1 MANSTK
7 AASLSGQD
15 LRRTLFSNFVDAG
28 LDPFFVGTA
37 QDPNAHLEL
46 LNVLPAIDKGFR
58 RRWGLNS
65 LISGAPPIQPVRSYA
80 YNVTQD
86 ASDAADTQAMNLII
100 STDNQSFQTINVNS
114 GGTNNPLQNTLS
126 GNVFTGTPPKQFPNA
141 GHVYGLVSRRWF
153 YSSNGTD
160 VPQKVNPAYITK
172 NTQWNWGIDSPNAFT
187 AASTPG
193 NAVSTIS
200 AIGGTGTGYTHASV
214 VISGGGVPTVTATA
228 VANIHN
234 GMITSFTVTNPGVAY
249 TSTPQATISGDGH
262 GAAAVVVYTNG
273 GTISAVL
280 PAGYINLGVGR
291 TYTYAYQNS
300 TTGHTSDIAKGI
312 VGQSTQF
319 SYAGGAATV
328 LSPANGVIGNIPIGF
343 GYSQIQVTITPTGAI
358 DPQVDTLLLLATTD
372 GGSLERLYGVSTFT
386 INPAA
391 PGTINYTDTL
401 PDTLSDATL
410 NSPISAPPF
419 SLAPVTALVYAD
431 TGTGRFSGSNIG
443 SPWFSATYNSLM
455 FNPHPTQAGGSD
467 GYPSILP
474 GYPVDNGNQQ
484 RPFMNAVISPGG
496 TYQSNIVVQGNGIQA
511 GVGGNFNF
519 QMSLTGQFYVTT
531 PGSYTFSNFTDSSY
545 VFAVGNGATYVSG
558 PRVFNG
564 LVNAPLTGIPWTTGQ
579 NDNGQDWHHTA
590 AQNFV
595 INFPTAGPYTFEVGY
610 STANHDERCLNILVN
625 GAPIL
630 PSQGN
635 PFSNNIVY
643 NGLTLLDGNLWAD
656 VDSYGNFLG
665 ITANGLPPV
674 NLLYTLLHQGRIFGT
689 DGHSI
694 YFSKNINEVTTST
707 GLITSKWEEAWDATN
722 QLPISSDNELIT
734 ALKSDGTQLHIG
746 TTKSI
751 YTLTGDSPGNFSA
764 PNMLFQQT
772 GVLSH
777 DLWSVI
783 YAEGEPAGYMWVTP
797 DLKVLYSD
805 FNTYVDVGVPIYS
818 ILQNWDN
825 NYNES
830 ATIQS
835 FTFGPYNFA
844 VLAFKN
850 RNNPVAEY
858 FIYETRLR
866 KWYHWTVPN
875 VGTGPIST
883 FVYQHPPTGYRA
895 LFFIDYTGSTN
906 YKLFDAGQTT
916 DLGASIA
923 YAIQTS
929 WLSLGDL
936 NTLKLLNQ
944 IDVITDDGAQTV
956 TAYAATHRFQLDS
969 PVLIKTGPLVTGPLG
984 TYKFYLA
991 GAHSKAR
998 FYSLRF
1004 ENPNS
1009 SSVAYNPTNVLDS
1022 FEIEYFPMTEI

>member
-7 AASLSGQD
+7 GVSFQGD
-15 LRRTLFSNFVDAG
+15 GLRRTLFSSFNDAG
-28 LDPFFVGTA
+28 LNPFDVGTA
-37 QDPNAHLEL
+37 QDPNSHLEL
-46 LNVLPAIDKGFR
+46 LNVLPAVDKGLR
-58 RRWGLNS
+58 RRWGLSNILS
-65 LISGAPPIQPVRSYA
+65 TPGMFQPVRSYA
-80 YNVTQD
+80 YNVTED
-86 ASDAADTQAMNLII
+86 ASDPTNTGQENLII
-100 STDNQSFQTINVNS
+100 STDNQNFQTVAVQAD
-114 GGTNNPLQNTLS
+114 GTNNPLQNTLHGS
-126 GNVFTGTPPKQFPNA
+126 LFTGTPPKNFPSNT
-141 GHVYGLVSRRWF
+141 GNVYGLVSRRWF
-153 YSSNGTD
+153 YSSNGVDT
-160 VPQKVNPAYITK
+160 PQKVDPGYVTR
-172 NTQWNWGIDSPNAFT
+172 NTQWNWGIDSPNGFT
-187 AASTPG
+187 AVSTPG
-193 NAVSTIS
+193 NAVSTIT
-200 AIGGTGTGYTHASV
+200 ALGGTGTGYTTASV
-214 VISGGGVPTVTATA
+214 VISGGGGSGATA

-234 GMITSFTVTNPGVAY
+234 GMITSFTVTNPGTLY
-249 TSTPQATISGDGH
+249 TSTPQATISGNGH
-262 GAAAVVVYTNG
+262 GAAAVVVYTDG
-273 GTISAVL
+273 GTIAAVL
-280 PAGYINLGVGR
+280 PAGYINLAVGR

-300 TTGHTSDIAKGI
+300 ITGHTSDVAKGI

-328 LSPANGVIGNIPIGF
+328 LSPATGVIGNIPIGF
-343 GYSQIQVTITPTGAI
+343 GYSQIQVTITPTGFI

-372 GGSLERLYGVSTFT
+372 GGSLERLYGVTSVPL
-386 INPAA
+386 NPAA

-419 SLAPVTALVYAD
+419 SLAPVTAIVYAD
-431 TGTGRFSGSNIG
+431 TGSGRFSGTNLG
-443 SPWFSATYNSLM
+443 APWFSATYNSLM
-455 FNPHPTQAGGSD
+455 FNPHPTQPGGSD

-474 GYPVDNGNQQ
+474 GYPVNNGNQQ
-484 RPFMNAVISPGG
+484 RPFMNAFLSPGG

-519 QMSLTGQFYVTT
+519 QISLTGQFYVTT

-564 LVNAPLTGIPWTTGQ
+564 LVNAPITGIPWTAGQ

-595 INFPTAGPYTFEVGY
+595 INFPTAGPYTFEIGY

-643 NGLTLLDGNLWAD
+643 TGLTLLDGNLWAD

-665 ITANGLPPV
+665 ITANGLPPA
-674 NLLYTLLHQGRIFGT
+674 NMKYTVLHQGRIFGT
-689 DGHSI
+689 DGHSL

-722 QLPISSDNELIT
+722 QLPISADNELIT
-734 ALKSDGTQLHIG
+734 ALKSDGSQLHIG

-751 YTLTGDSPGNFSA
+751 YTLSGDSPGNFSS

-772 GVLSH
+772 GVLTH

-783 YAEGEPAGYMWVTP
+783 FAEGEPAGYMWVTP
-797 DLKVLYSD
+797 DLKVMYSD
-805 FNTYVDVGVPIYS
+805 FNTYTNVGVPIYN

-825 NYNES
+825 NYNEL

-844 VLAFKN
+844 VLAF
-850 RNNPVAEY
+850 RQRTSAVAEDLI
-858 FIYETRLR
+858 FETRLR
-866 KWYHWTVPN
+866 KWYHWTVPDN
-875 VGTGPIST
+875 GSGPLST
-883 FVYQHPPTGYRA
+883 FVYQDPPTGYRA
-895 LFFIDYTGSTN
+895 LFFIDIVGNTTN

-916 DLGASIA
+916 DLGAAIP
-923 YAIQTS
+923 YAIQTT
-929 WLSLGDL
+929 WLPVGELNDL
-936 NTLKLLNQ
+936 KVLNQ
-944 IDVITDDGAQTV
+944 IDIITDDASQTITCYGATQRTD
-956 TAYAATHRFQLDS
+956 FDNPIQ
-969 PVLIKTGPLVTGPLG
+969 IKRGPIVTGPLG
-984 TYKFYLA
+984 TYKFFCA
-991 GAHSKAR
+991 GARSKAR
-998 FYSLRF
+998 FYSFRF

-1009 SSVAYNPTNVLDS
+1009 SSVAYDPSNVLDA
-1022 FEIEYFPMTEI
+1022 FEVEYFPMT